1 MEIMRM
7 VQNIL
12 SMYYGKKFVT
22 LIRKSKQ
29 CIGYK
34 VYDKGKKNVIEV
46 LKYT

>member
-22 LIRKSKQ
+22 LIQKSKQ
-29 CIGYK
+29 FIGYT